1 MAQTP
6 IVLLAMDYLL
16 KGDGL
21 KPSKA
26 VKQALDACG
35 PLRTYGGGSGEEGE
49 SSDPNAGLDDLPIEI
64 VLGNVEARIERLL
77 GPGEQGIR
85 RFVSIF
91 SSASGASSMTTGI
104 LDAASALKN
113 FQSFTDF
120 GPNINNIQDLVT
132 GGKTGSFPGGP
143 EALAKI
149 GNSLKGFGTMYS
161 PDSLADMGK
170 ASSLIKNLSSQNAL
184 PSSVM
189 QRLDGAGI
197 DIDNMSD
204 ADEATLKKILSEVNG
219 ADLKM
224 IGTVTKFPVEK
235 LGNLGDALDANK
247 VLPAGA
253 LAAIPKSS
261 ALPTSFGSDI
271 GGSFSSIAGG
281 ASTGSIANLGGSLY
295 SNASDQDLTYT
306 GNDYIVWDRVN
317 IERKKRG
324 LTSLDDAGFP
334 RPEEDAEVTGTQ
346 VGGGG
351 DMMSS
356 LGTSLEAVAGS
367 GDLTDIGKKLSSVKV
382 PELRHLMAA
391 PPDFSAVAGS
401 LKSKFTSL
409 SVPAVP
415 SITATTQAGLA
426 ASLGLPASTDL
437 SVLQAKASAANSWL
451 GSSRNLMPAG
461 FDINKLSVPS
471 IPGHIPKIP
480 SIPGVPSIPLQIP
493 GFSPGGGI
501 DTSLY
506 TKTPDDELT
515 YTGDDHIVWD
525 RVNTERLNRGLPDLA
540 AIGSS
545 RPEEPASPPTATPN
559 GTPGVFQ
566 MLGTIASEG
575 PILPHLQYLAQVSA
589 VLPDPVDVNAVSS
602 ALANIQVALDQEEGA
617 LTSAGVDLKY
627 DGPTGYVGVTA
638 FAEKLHQIGVDK
650 QGLGLDRFIEELAL
664 AADSPGGD
672 SVIAALYEGK
682 NLAA

>member
-6 IVLLAMDYLL
+6 IILLAMDYLL

-26 VKQALDACG
+26 ITQALAACG
-35 PLRTYGGGSGEEGE
+35 PLRTYGSGSEEEGE
-49 SSDPNAGLDDLPIEI
+49 SSDPNAGLDDLPIEV

-143 EALAKI
+143 EALTKI
-149 GNSLKGFGTMYS
+149 GNSLKGFGTMYNPS
-161 PDSLADMGK
+161 SLADMGK

-189 QRLDGAGI
+189 QRLDSAGI

-204 ADEATLKKILSEVNG
+204 SDEATLKKILSGVSG
-219 ADLKM
+219 TDLKM

-235 LGNLGDALDANK
+235 LDNLGDALDANK

-253 LAAIPKSS
+253 LAAIPRSPG
-261 ALPTSFGSDI
+261 LPTSFGSDI
-271 GGSFSSIAGG
+271 GGSFSSIVGG
-281 ASTGSIANLGGSLY
+281 ASTGPIANLGGSLY
-295 SNASDQDLTYT
+295 SSTPPTDLTYT
-306 GNDYIVWDRVN
+306 GDDYIVWDRVN
-317 IERKKRG
+317 AERRKRG
-324 LTSLDDAGFP
+324 LPGLEDIGSP
-334 RPEEDAEVTGTQ
+334 RPEEGAAAVGTQ
-346 VGGGG
+346 GGG
-351 DMMSS
+351 DMSS

-391 PPDFSAVAGS
+391 PPDFSAISDS

-415 SITATTQAGLA
+415 SITATTQAELA

-437 SVLQAKASAANSWL
+437 SELQAKASSVNSWL

-480 SIPGVPSIPLQIP
+480 SIPGVPSIPLKID
-493 GFSPGGGI
+493 GFASGGAI

-506 TKTPDDELT
+506 TKTPNEDLT

-540 AIGSS
+540 ALGYP
-545 RPEEPASPPTATPN
+545 RPQEPVPPPGATPN

-575 PILPHLQYLAQVSA
+575 PILPHLQYLAQVSEI
-589 VLPDPVDVNAVSS
+589 LPDPVDVSAVSA
-602 ALANIQVALDQEEGA
+602 ALANIQVALDQEQGA